1 MLISPF
7 HVVCTNLLSSRIQTE
22 IGKPQRLNGTIS
34 PFVGDCK
41 DLAEIMT
48 EQKVALVTGSSS
60 GIGLLTTI
68 EFAQN
73 GYHVVATMRD
83 LGRSDRLEEAAQK
96 AGVHDKLDLR
106 RLNVTEFD
114 TIPEVIDSILRDH
127 GRIDVLVN
135 NAGFSVAGFSEDL
148 KLSEYRHQ
156 FETNFFATVAM
167 TKAVLPAMRRQK
179 SGHIIQVASIAGR
192 VGTPLLSAYCSSKH
206 ALEGFS
212 ESLRIETH
220 SLGIRVVL
228 VEPGAFDTDIWT
240 RNVTIAEGAR
250 DPNSPNKER
259 SQRFTEF
266 VKASAKNRRDARE
279 VAQLILR
286 IAKNPNPKLRYL
298 IGTDAKIQI
307 WLKRLMPWRNY
318 ERMVAKFVKIDS

>member
-1 MLISPF
+1 MS
-7 HVVCTNLLSSRIQTE
+7 Q
-22 IGKPQRLNGTIS
+22 
-34 PFVGDCK
+34 
-41 DLAEIMT
+41 
-48 EQKVALVTGSSS
+48 QKVVVITGSSS
-60 GIGLLTTI
+60 GIGLLTAI
-68 EFAQN
+68 EFARN
-73 GYHVVATMRD
+73 GYLVVATMRD
-83 LGRSDRLEEAAQK
+83 LGRADRLESAAQT
-96 AGVHDKLDLR
+96 AAVRDKLDLR
-106 RLNVTEFD
+106 QLDVTNFD
-114 TIPEVIDSILRDH
+114 SIPGVIDGIVRDH

-135 NAGFSVAGFSEDL
+135 NAGFSVAGFGEDL
-148 KLSEYRHQ
+148 KLSDYRHQ

-167 TKAVLPAMRRQK
+167 SKAALPVMRRQK
-179 SGHIIQVASIAGR
+179 SGHIIQVASVAGL

-240 RNVTIAEGAR
+240 RNVKVAEGAL
-250 DPNSPNKER
+250 DPNSPNRER

-266 VKASAKNRRDARE
+266 VKNNAKNRRDARE

-286 IAKNPNPKLRYL
+286 IANNPDPKLRYL
-298 IGTDAKIQI
+298 IGTDAKMQV

-318 ERMVAKFVKIDS
+318 ERMVAKFVKIDL